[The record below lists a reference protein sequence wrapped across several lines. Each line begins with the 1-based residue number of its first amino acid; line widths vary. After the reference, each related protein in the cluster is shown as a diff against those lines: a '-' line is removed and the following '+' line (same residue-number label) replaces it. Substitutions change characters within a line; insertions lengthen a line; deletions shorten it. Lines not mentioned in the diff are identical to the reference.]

1 MLDINKMLEYTKP
14 VSADLERFDK
24 RLSDYL
30 RGDSPLISSIARH
43 LLRSRGKRIRP
54 AFLFLTSRASDNY
67 SEFAVEA
74 SLAIE
79 LIHTATLLH
88 DDVVDESELR
98 RGQSS
103 INKQWT
109 NLISVLMGDYLFAKA
124 FRIMVE
130 SESVQLMRAISKATE
145 RVSVGE
151 LRQIEETGNYDIS
164 EDEYVSIIADKTA
177 SLFSVSCETGPI
189 LNKRSEKERRQL
201 AEFGEKIGIAFQI
214 ADDLLDFV
222 GELDVTGKEP
232 GNDVMTG
239 KVTLP
244 LIYSFK
250 KSNDSSRREIMK
262 YLDDSA
268 ENKDAFDKVY
278 KFVIES
284 GGIEYAYNKATELS
298 QQGVDVI
305 SGMNSSIYQES
316 LNDMV
321 RFAIKRAS

>member
-67 SEFAVEA
+67 SEFSVEA

-88 DDVVDESELR
+88 DDVVDESDLR

-164 EDEYVSIIADKTA
+164 KDEYVSIIADKTA

-189 LNKRSEKERRQL
+189 LNNVTEKELNKVKAYIKGGTLLGLENTSNRMIRIANSML
-201 AEFGEKIGIAFQI
+201 YFNKIITIEDYLKSIDAVTAEDLIKTANEIFNEEKLI
-214 ADDLLDFV
+214 
-222 GELDVTGKEP
+222 
-232 GNDVMTG
+232 
-239 KVTLP
+239 KVIL
-244 LIYSFK
+244 
-250 KSNDSSRREIMK
+250 KSNDSKMP
-262 YLDDSA
+262 A
-268 ENKDAFDKVY
+268 VA
-278 KFVIES
+278 
-284 GGIEYAYNKATELS
+284 
-298 QQGVDVI
+298 
-305 SGMNSSIYQES
+305 
-316 LNDMV
+316 
-321 RFAIKRAS
+321 